1 MEANFLAIVGAMA
14 FELLTLSIDL
24 YSTIKG
30 LKYIKGGMG
39 NMESYRAFEV
49 MSVAA
54 FGSTINEWR
63 RSTLQLRKLSYV
75 GGISA
80 AIVDSKIPF
89 SAMWSPSFVPKP
101 ADWPEQCR
109 VVGVRDN

>member
-1 MEANFLAIVGAMA
+1 
-14 FELLTLSIDL
+14 
-24 YSTIKG
+24 
-30 LKYIKGGMG
+30 
-39 NMESYRAFEV
+39 MESYRAFEV

-54 FGSTINEWR
+54 FGPSINEWR
-63 RSTLQLRKLSYV
+63 RKVLKLHKINAL

-80 AIVDSKIPF
+80 AIVDSKVPF

-109 VVGVRDN
+109 VVGVSNELCVTVCAAWKS